1 MEHHLLVRPE
11 HLNQY
16 GFLFGG
22 YLLMWV
28 DETAWIAAS
37 LDFPGCRFV
46 TVAMNRV
53 EFRHNVRSG
62 SLLKL
67 DIRRVRQGTT
77 SVDYQVDV
85 SRAGSEGASP
95 LGQSGGAAI
104 GEEIFSTTVS
114 FVRVDE
120 TGRKLAL
127 PPAPN
132 D

>member
-37 LDFPGCRFV
+37 LDYPGCRFV

-53 EFRHNVRSG
+53 EFRHNVRAG

-67 DIRRVRQGTT
+67 DIRRARQGRT
-77 SVDYQVDV
+77 SVDYDV
-85 SRAGSEGASP
+85 LVVRAGSEGASP
-95 LGQSGGAAI
+95 TGSVGGAAI
-104 GEEIFSTTVS
+104 GEEIFATTVT
-114 FVRVDE
+114 FVRVDAE
-120 TGRKLAL
+120 GRKQPL
-127 PPAPN
+127 PC
-132 D
+132 

>member
-28 DETAWIAAS
+28 DETAWIAAC

-67 DIRRVRQGTT
+67 DIRRVRQGVT
-77 SVDYQVDV
+77 SVDYKVDV
-85 SRAGSEGASP
+85 SRAGSEGAAP

-127 PPAPN
+127 PMHPTA
-132 D
+132 

>member
-1 MEHHLLVRPE
+1 MEQHLLVRPE

-67 DIRRVRQGTT
+67 DIQAIRQGRT
-77 SVDYQVDV
+77 SVDYEVRV

-95 LGQSGGAAI
+95 GGQSGGAAI
-104 GEEIFSTTVS
+104 GEEIFATTVT
-114 FVRVDE
+114 FVRVNGE
-120 TGRKLAL
+120 GQKQAL
-127 PPAPN
+127 PSS
-132 D
+132 

>member
-1 MEHHLLVRPE
+1 MEQHLLVRPE

-37 LDFPGCRFV
+37 LDYPGCRFV

-53 EFRHNVRSG
+53 EFRHNVRAG

-67 DIRRVRQGTT
+67 DIQVLRQGRT
-77 SVDYQVDV
+77 SVDYAVRV
-85 SRAGSEGASP
+85 TRAGSEGASP
-95 LGQSGGAAI
+95 GGQSGGAAI
-104 GEEIFSTTVS
+104 GEEIFATTVT
-114 FVRVDE
+114 FVRVDDQ
-120 TGRKLAL
+120 GRKTAL
-127 PPAPN
+127 PSS
-132 D
+132 

>member
-1 MEHHLLVRPE
+1 MDHHLLVRPE

-46 TVAMNRV
+46 TVGMNRV
-53 EFRHNVRSG
+53 EFRHNVRAG

-67 DIRRVRQGTT
+67 EIRRVRKGTS

-95 LGQSGGAAI
+95 QGQSGGAAI
-104 GEEIFSTTVS
+104 GQAIFSNTVT
-114 FVRVDE
+114 FVRVDPE
-120 TGRKLAL
+120 GRKVPL
-127 PPAPN
+127 PSE
-132 D
+132 

>member
-1 MEHHLLVRPE
+1 MEQHLLVRPE

-37 LDFPGCRFV
+37 LDYPGCRFV

-62 SLLKL
+62 SLLML
-67 DIRRVRQGTT
+67 DIRRQRAGRS
-77 SVDYQVDV
+77 SVDYSVEV
-85 SRAGSEGASP
+85 TRAGHEGAAP
-95 LGQSGGAAI
+95 AGQSGGAQV
-104 GEEIFSTTVS
+104 GETIFATVVT
-114 FVRVDE
+114 FVRVDAE
-120 TGRKLAL
+120 GRKLAL
-127 PPAPN
+127 PA